1 MLAIPA
7 APRYNAPVLLSLT
20 VNDAGGLLLRPIGC
34 LPRLERAFGESA
46 AAGMLDLL
54 RFGLPVGAG
63 SELLW
68 LHARVRERMLLY
80 LRAFRQGQGEDDALA
95 LLTPTPTECAAWL
108 EGMPPLVGVP
118 VSVSMLR
125 HWFEELV
132 PALCR
137 AAARDAC
144 TPPEWLSRLG
154 EGWRQLGTLCF
165 HLAENAGEGAAEAPF
180 AFLATF
186 IHTVGQ
192 EGKPRH
198 APLGLAPRL
207 LAEDRPA
214 LLALLRP
221 LQQAAKESPFLA
233 ELINSQ
239 AVYRPGAWTAR
250 QAYDFLAAAP
260 VLEACGIETRMV
272 NLWKTLPPRVE
283 LEVKLDVVPGGRES
297 KPDKAPA
304 LNINSLLRFVPQVA
318 LGGIPLSEEELR
330 ELMAGEDGLIR
341 FRGDW
346 VRLDREHLQKL
357 MNSWRQAARMAV
369 GGIPLMVGLR
379 YLLGKRSS
387 ALPNLPPPEEGGS
400 LAASERLAAAL
411 ANLRLGV
418 VEPELPPALA
428 STLRA
433 YQREGVRFLLSV
445 TEAGFGAC
453 LADDMGLGKTLQLIA
468 WLTHL
473 QGQGRLEGGAALI
486 ITPASLLSNWQEELA
501 RFAPQLKTL
510 ILHPY
515 ALSAAEAELMAT
527 APERLLARAHVALTT
542 YGMATRNARLAR
554 CDFPALVLD
563 EAQAIKNATS
573 QRTQAILRLG
583 QQSPRRVALTGT
595 PVENGL
601 GELRTL
607 FDFLNPGLLGT
618 EKDFSAFVRDMGSD
632 YTPLRRLV
640 RPFLLRRL
648 KSDPALLPEL
658 PGKTEQPAYC
668 LLTPEQTRLYAREV
682 ENLQAVIHEPDPQT
696 RLALVLPILGCFK
709 QICNHPAQYTG
720 EQFYDPA
727 LSGKMSRLGHLAR
740 EIAAAGDC
748 CLVFT
753 QYRTLIEPLHDFLM
767 GIFGAPGLT
776 LHGGTPLAE
785 RQQRVA
791 AFQHAGGPRYFV
803 LSLKAAGTGL
813 TLTRARHVI
822 HFDRW
827 WNPAVENQASDRAY
841 RIGQTQPVLIHPLIS
856 RGTIEENIHHM
867 LHRKTA
873 MADALLAGGLEKM
886 LLHLDAEELLALV
899 KPVRS

>member
-1 MLAIPA
+1 MLLT
-7 APRYNAPVLLSLT
+7 LLT
-20 VNDAGGLLLRPIGC
+20 NDAGGLLLRPIGC
-34 LPRLERAFGESA
+34 LPRLERAFGQSA

-63 SELLW
+63 PELLW
-68 LHARVRERMLLY
+68 LHTRVRERMQLY
-80 LRAFRQGQGEDDALA
+80 LRAHRRGRGEDEALA
-95 LLTPTPTECAAWL
+95 LLTPTAMECAAWL
-108 EGMPPLVGVP
+108 EGLPPLAGVP

-125 HWFEELV
+125 QWFAELA

-137 AAARDAC
+137 AAAAEAC
-144 TPPEWLSRLG
+144 SPAEWLSRLG

-165 HLAENAGEGAAEAPF
+165 HLAENAGEGAAESPF

-186 IHTVGQ
+186 IHAVGQ
-192 EGKPRH
+192 EGKSRH

-207 LAEDRPA
+207 LAEDREG
-214 LLALLRP
+214 LLSLLRP
-221 LQQAAKESPFLA
+221 LRQAAEGSSFLA

-239 AVYRPGAWTAR
+239 AIYRPCAWTAR
-250 QAYDFLAAAP
+250 KAYDFLAAAP

-283 LEVKLDVVPGGRES
+283 LEVKMDVLPGGPS
-297 KPDKAPA
+297 GKPDKAPA

-318 LGGIPLSEEELR
+318 LGGMPLGEEELR
-330 ELMAGEDGLIR
+330 ELLAGEDGLVR

-357 MNSWRQAARMAV
+357 LNSWRQATRMAA

-379 YLLGKRSS
+379 YLLGKRST
-387 ALPNLPPPEEGGS
+387 ALPNLPPLEDGVS
-400 LAASERLAAAL
+400 LAASEQLTAAL
-411 ANLRLGV
+411 ANLRLGPR
-418 VEPELPPALA
+418 EPSLPPALTH
-428 STLRA
+428 TLRA
-433 YQREGVRFLLSV
+433 YQKEGVRFLLSV

-473 QGQGRLEGGAALI
+473 HGQGELDKGAALI
-486 ITPASLLSNWQEELA
+486 IAPASLLSNWQEELA
-501 RFAPQLKTL
+501 RFAPQLRTS

-515 ALSAAEAELMAT
+515 ALSAAESELMAT

-542 YGMATRNARLAR
+542 YGMATRQPLLAR
-554 CDFPALVLD
+554 CAFPALVLD
-563 EAQAIKNATS
+563 EAQAIKNAAS
-573 QRTQAILRLG
+573 QRTQAILKLG
-583 QQSPRRVALTGT
+583 AQSPRRVALTGT

-658 PGKTEQPAYC
+658 PGKTEQAAWC

-696 RLALVLPILGCFK
+696 RLALVLPILGRFK

-720 EQFYDPA
+720 EGFYDPA
-727 LSGKMSRLGHLAR
+727 LSGKMTRLGHLAR

-791 AFQHAGGPRYFV
+791 AFQHAGGPRFFI

-867 LHRKTA
+867 LRRKTA

-886 LLHLDAEELLALV
+886 LLGLSAEELLALA
-899 KPVRS
+899 